1 MATPRCATICGVEG
15 GGRGRRARPLL
26 ARPKGGDAGETPP
39 VRRSL
44 FGGWIVGG
52 RGMTSRSLSRRLAA
66 SRIRARGG
74 AQREMGRRRPDG
86 GRRHHHPRTP
96 RRGGA
101 PRACSPNVTTTSR
114 LARITSAS
122 TRARLRASSMPEWRC
137 PGRRGHIFHRLPSV
151 NAASPTGQA
160 CKKTARVTRADEG
173 QLELAQHAVERGRR
187 PLAAVARRLG
197 ERHLQVAPTPQHLVG
212 RKGASDAC
220 AGARRVATAGPGG
233 SPRRRP
239 LSALRGA
246 SESTSPPLL
255 QSPSLVCPCSTPR
268 HRSPPR
274 RSAHHHPRLSQSK
287 HTKHPPVN

>member
-1 MATPRCATICGVEG
+1 MRDDLRRGG

-39 VRRSL
+39 VRRSM

-52 RGMTSRSLSRRLAA
+52 RGMTPRSLRVVSRPLASA
-66 SRIRARGG
+66 RAAVRSARWGDDDQTADVG
-74 AQREMGRRRPDG
+74 TTTLA
-86 GRRHHHPRTP
+86 

-101 PRACSPNVTTTSR
+101 ERRALVPQTLRQHRDWPASPR
-114 LARITSAS
+114 
-122 TRARLRASSMPEWRC
+122 RARARGCARRRC
-137 PGRRGHIFHRLPSV
+137 PSGDVLDGEGTFFHRLPSV